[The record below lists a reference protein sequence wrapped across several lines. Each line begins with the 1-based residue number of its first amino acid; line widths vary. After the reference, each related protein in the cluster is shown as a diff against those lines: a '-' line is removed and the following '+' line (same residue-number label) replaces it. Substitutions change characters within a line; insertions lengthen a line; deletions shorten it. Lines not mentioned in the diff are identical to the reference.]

1 MRPASA
7 FGSSTGSSS
16 SSSKLRDQEQHV
28 PRTLPDVMRVFLA
41 HPSAAVPT
49 AAICGLCALRLQQP
63 LTAADPLVAAAVVL
77 LWLVQE
83 WAAHKYLLHSDMD
96 WLGKTIHRQHHETPY
111 FHISLDPPGL
121 ILSVMAAAALLF
133 GLLFQWGPLSLTA
146 TAAYYSAGLLYE
158 WLHYVVHTHWVPPQ
172 GWLRSVRRHHMLH
185 HCRNEDYWLS
195 FTAPAVDAWFG
206 TLPSSASSVPLTAM
220 ARKGHSAT
228 ASGSS
233 SSSSS
238 SRAGLASVAAAGDA
252 RDVREEAV
260 AVTAGAAAAPR

>member
-1 MRPASA
+1 
-7 FGSSTGSSS
+7 
-16 SSSKLRDQEQHV
+16 
-28 PRTLPDVMRVFLA
+28 
-41 HPSAAVPT
+41 
-49 AAICGLCALRLQQP
+49 
-63 LTAADPLVAAAVVL
+63 
-77 LWLVQE
+77 
-83 WAAHKYLLHSDMD
+83 MD

-133 GLLFQWGPLSLTA
+133 GLLFQWGALSLTA

-233 SSSSS
+233 S
-238 SRAGLASVAAAGDA
+238 RAGLASVAAAGDA

-260 AVTAGAAAAPR
+260 AVTAGAAAARR